1 MAGLPDENL
10 IELLLHLKKT
20 PPEQAKIILNSQPQ
34 VSYALMDLMVKI
46 NAVNMEVFQKTL
58 SSFGAS
64 QTPVPVPPA
73 PAPLPAPPTG
83 PSHALKHQQQQQ
95 QYPGYPP
102 QNPGPSMHPNH
113 QTQGYPPQLYPLP
126 PVAPRAQVQA
136 TMTLP
141 PHLQNL
147 PEDQKAML
155 IKVLSMTPE
164 QINMLAPSERASIM
178 QLRATLG

>member
-20 PPEQAKIILNSQPQ
+20 TPEQAKMILNSQPQ

-46 NAVNMEVFQKTL
+46 NAVNMEVFQQTL

-64 QTPVPVPPA
+64 QIPVPVQPASTPA
-73 PAPLPAPPTG
+73 PVIPTG
-83 PSHALKHQQQQQ
+83 PTHALKQQQQQ
-95 QYPGYPP
+95 QYQGYPL
-102 QNPGPSMHPNH
+102 QHPGPASHPNH
-113 QTQGYPPQLYPLP
+113 QTQGYPQHHPQP
-126 PVAPRAQVQA
+126 PAAPRAQVQA
-136 TMTLP
+136 AIALP

-147 PEDQKAML
+147 PEDQKATL

-164 QINMLAPSERASIM
+164 QINMLAPTDRANIM
-178 QLRATLG
+178 QLRASLV